1 MTTLTT
7 EQKYRQNKLI
17 EEQRKADEKAAL
29 IAEQELDRK
38 YLVVGPLQ
46 LENRSDNSQGIYYEC
61 DKDQFGYWEIFPKP
75 IGYLP
80 QLPDW
85 LTSRDH
91 GRLISSLA
99 HQHRYITYGDLRDFR
114 TITAPTRNFTPEELT
129 KMLTESNTII
139 RRIRDINMSYPLLK
153 DGLNS
158 IGVRRFFETQVFSN
172 PPIVE
177 LTPAL
182 LKPYILSRIKLSAL
196 RDSRLPSVKAILEKI
211 VITVERGERLQSIKQ
226 IPLPIYSG
234 LFHGDTCA
242 GDVFLNMTIG
252 YEQQDTF
259 ASLEERDAFFL
270 QICKLLIAGIEKD
283 AGHSHINDC
292 DNHGN
297 FGECLSGLFDDSS
310 AYYFTHFRDNH
321 FLKNRV
327 IMLLFHKIIEVNEK
341 IRRTIDMTKS
351 QQAVTNFSLTS
362 NSEFGKIPHYVKKAQ
377 EEALVSST
385 SAMTERTKSERAPL
399 IALAERY
406 FDIAISIMHNT
417 VYSSGQS
424 VSANPLNVELCA
436 AEVELDPTAP
446 DSAGLV
452 RYVAKFVKPINPD
465 GRTMA
470 HLLAEECPRVLMR
483 MMVDPAVKMKFRHDR
498 ETRFEIQQTGA
509 QFDAN
514 PIAYLIADSRGETPK
529 SLAMRKLSMIAA
541 SSGIT
546 AIPTKA
552 ERDAY
557 KFFESLPEPQRDA
570 VHVEREHFMKSVQHG
585 KFKRVLSDISAK
597 RLAKKKAKL
606 DTALD
611 TAVRKAAESR
621 RIFEDASEK
630 ERLLTG
636 NQGSMIVGMPSYHE
650 PLSTNREG
658 PVTLIKDNRVLV
670 VPDSAAFGGGGCG
683 CGMNWFEKTR
693 KRSGRSR
700 RHRKRSGG
708 SGGGRKRTNGRSGR
722 NGRIRKNTARKYRNK
737 K

>member
-1 MTTLTT
+1 MSGAAHISHRELKQQRADD
-7 EQKYRQNKLI
+7 ERIALIEKNKLN
-17 EEQRKADEKAAL
+17 DT
-29 IAEQELDRK
+29 

-46 LENRSDNSQGIYYEC
+46 VENRSDNSQGIYYEC

-91 GRLISSLA
+91 GRLISSLV
-99 HQHRYITYGDLRDFR
+99 HRYITYGELRNFR

-153 DGLNS
+153 DGLNP
-158 IGVRRFFETQVFSN
+158 IGVRIFFETQVFSN

-177 LTPAL
+177 LKPAL
-182 LKPYILSRIKLSAL
+182 LKPYILSRSALLAL
-196 RDSRLPSVKAILEKI
+196 RDSSLPSVQAILNRI
-211 VITVERGERLQSIKQ
+211 VITGERDERLQSIKK

-242 GDVFLNMTIG
+242 GDVFLNMSIG
-252 YEQQDTF
+252 HEQQYTF

-310 AYYFTHFRDNH
+310 AYYFPHFHDNH

-327 IMLLFHKIIEVNEK
+327 IMLLFHKIVEVNK
-341 IRRTIDMTKS
+341 QIRRTIDMNKS
-351 QQAVTNFSLTS
+351 QQVMTNFSLTS
-362 NSEFGKIPHYVKKAQ
+362 NSEFGKIPHRVKKAQ
-377 EEALVSST
+377 EEALVSPLREWSKR
-385 SAMTERTKSERAPL
+385 EQDPL

-417 VYSSGQS
+417 VYSYGQS
-424 VSANPLNVELCA
+424 VSANPLNIELCA
-436 AEVELDPTAP
+436 AEVELHPTAP

-452 RYVAKFVKPINPD
+452 RYVAKFANPRNPD

-483 MMVDPAVKMKFRHDR
+483 MMQNGEKGNNYFNVTTTTAYMP
-498 ETRFEIQQTGA
+498 
-509 QFDAN
+509 AN

-529 SLAMRKLSMIAA
+529 SLAMRKLYQAMRES
-541 SSGIT
+541 
-546 AIPTKA
+546 AILPKLQQKPKLQQI
-552 ERDAY
+552 ESRAY
-557 KFFESLPEPQRDA
+557 EFFRALPVPQVEK
-570 VHVEREHFMKSVQHG
+570 VHVEREHFMKRHAGHSKLRSALSKASGRDVSEG
-585 KFKRVLSDISAK
+585 LKKMFKSRREFAEASEIESFLTGRQPSLMTGMRMKSAK
-597 RLAKKKAKL
+597 SENPDKL
-606 DTALD
+606 G
-611 TAVRKAAESR
+611 
-621 RIFEDASEK
+621 
-630 ERLLTG
+630 LTV
-636 NQGSMIVGMPSYHE
+636 IP
-650 PLSTNREG
+650 EG
-658 PVTLIKDNRVLV
+658 LGG
-670 VPDSAAFGGGGCG
+670 GGGGCG
-683 CGMNWFEKTR
+683 CGINLFGKT
-693 KRSGRSR
+693 R
-700 RHRKRSGG
+700 RHRKR
-708 SGGGRKRTNGRSGR
+708 SGGGRKRTNGRRRRIGR
-722 NGRIRKNTARKYRNK
+722 KRKNTARKYRK
-737 K
+737 